1 MGSATAKSSGSWL
14 KTVQPPS
21 RITVQ
26 HLVQVVPAAA
36 MGPMMDSVVKSVPRP
51 TTTPAKA
58 KSMAGVKSA
67 PPNRWMAFI
76 MM

>member
-1 MGSATAKSSGSWL
+1 
-14 KTVQPPS
+14 
-21 RITVQ
+21 
-26 HLVQVVPAAA
+26 
-36 MGPMMDSVVKSVPRP
+36 MGPMMDSVVKSVPSP

-76 MM
+76 MMRFPLSMRPHAVPHAAAL